1 MCTTV
6 AIAEGSRG
14 PAIPPTKPNT
24 ALLSLLPRGA
34 GAVAVARIYWVKL
47 CAQRRVETN
56 KLTIKLVDFLLLVYV
71 HACVQ
76 S

>member
-6 AIAEGSRG
+6 VIAKGSRG

-34 GAVAVARIYWVKL
+34 GAVAVARIYWVK
-47 CAQRRVETN
+47 
-56 KLTIKLVDFLLLVYV
+56 
-71 HACVQ
+71 
-76 S
+76 